1 MPRSW
6 STALKASSP
15 CRSHVVLAAG
25 RAPDRQLLTLVD
37 VPVTSPH
44 RWQKNTRE
52 GTQALR
58 LSPTTQAVHSA
69 DSTSACSSTVR
80 VAFSCLSGG

>member
-1 MPRSW
+1 MPRNW

-37 VPVTSPH
+37 VPVTSPSTLGDCFS
-44 RWQKNTRE
+44 QKFLSCPDADH
-52 GTQALR
+52 GALGQA
-58 LSPTTQAVHSA
+58 
-69 DSTSACSSTVR
+69 TVR
-80 VAFSCLSGG
+80 W